1 MTAMPSGSIR
11 PDDNSPLSTAMCSIA
26 VTGTGFSA
34 GVGMEEGADVE
45 WQVPEETA
53 VAFEYNGR
61 SHAVMMATPA
71 DLEDFALGFSLAEE
85 IVGTAADIENIAVRE
100 TPLGFVVNLTV
111 DPLRLLRGSLR
122 SRSMEGRSGCG
133 LCGVD
138 SLVHAVREPRKI
150 ETSLEVDPAA
160 VAAAFRALPDHQP
173 MNRANRS
180 VHAAAWCAPDGA
192 VRMAREDVG
201 RHNALDKLIGAVVG
215 SGADPATGFV
225 VMTSRCSFEL
235 VQKTAAVGIPLLAT
249 ISAPTALALELAR
262 NANLTLG
269 ALSRRDTVILFR

>member
-11 PDDNSPLSTAMCSIA
+11 PDDSLMCSIA
-26 VTGTGFSA
+26 VTGTGFAA
-34 GVGMEEGADVE
+34 GVGVEEGADVE

-85 IVGTAADIENIAVRE
+85 IVGTAADIEKVSVRE
-100 TPLGFVVNLTV
+100 TPLGFVLNLTV

-150 ETSLEVDPAA
+150 ETALEVDPAA

-180 VHAAAWCAPDGA
+180 VHAAAWCAPDGT
-192 VRMAREDVG
+192 VRLAREDVG
-201 RHNALDKLIGAVVG
+201 RHNALDKLIGAVVR

>member
-1 MTAMPSGSIR
+1 MTAMTLGSIR
-11 PDDNSPLSTAMCSIA
+11 SGTPDMCSIA
-26 VTGTGFSA
+26 VTGTGFPAPGGGGDASEA
-34 GVGMEEGADVE
+34 GVT
-45 WQVPEETA
+45 WQIAEETA
-53 VAFEYNGR
+53 IAFEYNGR

-85 IVGTAADIENIAVRE
+85 IVGAAADIERIAVQE
-100 TPLGFVVNLTV
+100 TPLGMVVNMTV

-138 SLVHAVREPRKI
+138 SLVHAVREPRRVTATLAV
-150 ETSLEVDPAA
+150 EPAA
-160 VAAAFRALPDHQP
+160 VAAAFRSLPDHQP

-180 VHAAAWCAPDGA
+180 VHGAAWCDPDGTI
-192 VRMAREDVG
+192 RFTREDVG
-201 RHNALDKLIGAVVG
+201 RHNALDKLIGAVVA
-215 SGADPATGFV
+215 SGTDPASGFV

-262 NANLTLG
+262 TAGLTLG
-269 ALSRRDTVILFR
+269 SLSRADGVILFR

>member
-11 PDDNSPLSTAMCSIA
+11 PDDSLMCSIA
-26 VTGTGFSA
+26 VTGTGFAA
-34 GVGMEEGADVE
+34 GVGVAEGADVE

-85 IVGTAADIENIAVRE
+85 IVGDTADIENIAVRE

-192 VRMAREDVG
+192 IRMAREDVG
-201 RHNALDKLIGAVVG
+201 RHNALDKLIGAVVR
-215 SGADPATGFV
+215 SGADPASGFV

>member
-1 MTAMPSGSIR
+1 MTAMTSGSIR
-11 PDDNSPLSTAMCSIA
+11 SEDISMCSIA
-26 VTGTGFSA
+26 VTGTGFAA
-34 GVGMEEGADVE
+34 GVGVEEGADVE

-85 IVGTAADIENIAVRE
+85 IVGSAVDIEKIAVRE

-180 VHAAAWCAPDGA
+180 VHAAAWCAPDGGI
-192 VRMAREDVG
+192 RLAREDVG
-201 RHNALDKLIGAVVG
+201 RHNALDKLIGAIAG

>member
-11 PDDNSPLSTAMCSIA
+11 PDDNSMCSIA

-34 GVGMEEGADVE
+34 GVGVEEGADVE

-85 IVGTAADIENIAVRE
+85 IVGSAADIENIAVRE

-180 VHAAAWCAPDGA
+180 VHAAAWCAPDGTI
-192 VRMAREDVG
+192 RLAREDVG
-201 RHNALDKLIGAVVG
+201 RHNALDKLIGAVVR

>member
-11 PDDNSPLSTAMCSIA
+11 PDDDSLMCSIA
-26 VTGTGFSA
+26 VTGTGFAA
-34 GVGMEEGADVE
+34 GVGLEEGADVE

-85 IVGTAADIENIAVRE
+85 IVGTAANIEKISVRE

-180 VHAAAWCAPDGA
+180 VHAAAWCAPDGTIR
-192 VRMAREDVG
+192 VAREDVG
-201 RHNALDKLIGAVVG
+201 RHNALDKLIGAVVR

>member
-11 PDDNSPLSTAMCSIA
+11 PDDSLMCSIA
-26 VTGTGFSA
+26 VTGTGFAA

-85 IVGTAADIENIAVRE
+85 IVGTAADIEKIAVRE

-150 ETSLEVDPAA
+150 ETSLEVEPAA

-180 VHAAAWCAPDGA
+180 VHAAAWCAPDGGI
-192 VRMAREDVG
+192 RLAREDVG
-201 RHNALDKLIGAVVG
+201 RHNALDKLIGAIAA
-215 SGADPATGFV
+215 SGADPAGGFV

>member
-1 MTAMPSGSIR
+1 
-11 PDDNSPLSTAMCSIA
+11 
-26 VTGTGFSA
+26 
-34 GVGMEEGADVE
+34 
-45 WQVPEETA
+45 
-53 VAFEYNGR
+53 
-61 SHAVMMATPA
+61 MMATPA

-85 IVGTAADIENIAVRE
+85 IVGTAADIEKIAVRE

-150 ETSLEVDPAA
+150 ETTLDVDPAA

-180 VHAAAWCAPDGA
+180 VHAAAWCAPDG
-192 VRMAREDVG
+192 RIRLAREDVG
-201 RHNALDKLIGAVVG
+201 RHNALDKLIGAIAG
-215 SGADPATGFV
+215 SGADPAGGFV

>member
-1 MTAMPSGSIR
+1 MTAMPSGAIR
-11 PDDNSPLSTAMCSIA
+11 PDDNAMCSIA

-34 GVGMEEGADVE
+34 GVGVEEGADVE

-150 ETSLEVDPAA
+150 ETSLEVEPAA

-192 VRMAREDVG
+192 IRLAREDVG
-201 RHNALDKLIGAVVG
+201 RHNALDKLIGAVVR

>member
-1 MTAMPSGSIR
+1 MTAMPSGSIS
-11 PDDNSPLSTAMCSIA
+11 PDDSLMCSIA

-34 GVGMEEGADVE
+34 GVGAEEGADVE

-85 IVGTAADIENIAVRE
+85 IVGAATDIEDMTVRE

-138 SLVHAVREPRKI
+138 SLVHAVREPRRI
-150 ETSLEVDPAA
+150 ETTLEVDPAA

-192 VRMAREDVG
+192 IRFAREDVG
-201 RHNALDKLIGAVVG
+201 RHNALDKLIGAVVA

>member
-11 PDDNSPLSTAMCSIA
+11 PDDSLMCSIA

-34 GVGMEEGADVE
+34 GVGVEEGADVE
-45 WQVPEETA
+45 WRVPEETA

-138 SLVHAVREPRKI
+138 SLVHAVREPRRI
-150 ETSLEVDPAA
+150 EASLEVEPAA
-160 VAAAFRALPDHQP
+160 VAAAFRSLPDHQP

-180 VHAAAWCAPDGA
+180 VHAAAWCASDGTI
-192 VRMAREDVG
+192 RMAREDVG
-201 RHNALDKLIGAVVG
+201 RHNALDKLIGAVVR

>member
-11 PDDNSPLSTAMCSIA
+11 PDDSLMCSIA
-26 VTGTGFSA
+26 VTGTGFAA
-34 GVGMEEGADVE
+34 GVGVEEGADVE

-85 IVGTAADIENIAVRE
+85 IVGTAADIEKIAVRE

-150 ETSLEVDPAA
+150 ETALEVDPAA

-180 VHAAAWCAPDGA
+180 VHAAAWCAPDGSI
-192 VRMAREDVG
+192 RLAREDVG
-201 RHNALDKLIGAVVG
+201 RHNALDKLIGAIAG
-215 SGADPATGFV
+215 SGADPAGGFV

>member
-11 PDDNSPLSTAMCSIA
+11 PDDSLMCSIA
-26 VTGTGFSA
+26 VTGTGFAA
-34 GVGMEEGADVE
+34 GVGVEEGADVE

-85 IVGTAADIENIAVRE
+85 IVGSAADIEKISVRE

-180 VHAAAWCAPDGA
+180 VHAAAWCAPDGTI
-192 VRMAREDVG
+192 RLAREDVG
-201 RHNALDKLIGAVVG
+201 RHNALDKLIGAIAG

-235 VQKTAAVGIPLLAT
+235 VQKTAAVGIRCWRPSRHRRRWRWNWRAT
-249 ISAPTALALELAR
+249 PT
-262 NANLTLG
+262 
-269 ALSRRDTVILFR
+269 

>member
-11 PDDNSPLSTAMCSIA
+11 PDDSLMCSIA
-26 VTGTGFSA
+26 VTGTGFAA
-34 GVGMEEGADVE
+34 GVGVEEGADVE

-85 IVGTAADIENIAVRE
+85 IVGSAADIEKIAVRE

-150 ETSLEVDPAA
+150 ETALEVDPAA
-160 VAAAFRALPDHQP
+160 VAAALRSLPDHQP

-180 VHAAAWCAPDGA
+180 VHAAAWCAPDGSI
-192 VRMAREDVG
+192 RLAREDVG
-201 RHNALDKLIGAVVG
+201 RHNALDKLIGAIAG

>member
-1 MTAMPSGSIR
+1 MTAMPSGPIR
-11 PDDNSPLSTAMCSIA
+11 PDDSSMCSIA
-26 VTGTGFSA
+26 VTGTGFPA
-34 GVGMEEGADVE
+34 GVGAEEGADVE

-61 SHAVMMATPA
+61 SHAVMMATPG

-85 IVGTAADIENIAVRE
+85 IVGTAADIEKTSVRE
-100 TPLGFVVNLTV
+100 TPLGFVVNMTV

-150 ETSLEVDPAA
+150 TATLEVEPAA

-192 VRMAREDVG
+192 IRMAREDVG
-201 RHNALDKLIGAVVG
+201 RHNALDKLIGAIAR

-262 NANLTLG
+262 TAGLTLG
-269 ALSRRDTVILFR
+269 ALSRRDGIILFR

>member
-11 PDDNSPLSTAMCSIA
+11 PDDSSMCSIA

-34 GVGMEEGADVE
+34 GVGVEEGADVE

-160 VAAAFRALPDHQP
+160 VAVAFRALPDHQP

-180 VHAAAWCAPDGA
+180 VHAAAWCAPDGSI
-192 VRMAREDVG
+192 RLAREDVG

>member
-1 MTAMPSGSIR
+1 MTAMPSGFIR
-11 PDDNSPLSTAMCSIA
+11 PEDSLMCSIA
-26 VTGTGFSA
+26 VTGTGFAA
-34 GVGMEEGADVE
+34 GVGVEEGADVE

-85 IVGTAADIENIAVRE
+85 IVGSAADIEKIAVRE

-192 VRMAREDVG
+192 IRMAREDVG
-201 RHNALDKLIGAVVG
+201 RHNALDKLIGAVVR

-262 NANLTLG
+262 NAKLTLG

>member
-1 MTAMPSGSIR
+1 MTVMTSGSIR
-11 PDDNSPLSTAMCSIA
+11 PDDSLMCSIA
-26 VTGTGFSA
+26 VTGTGFAA
-34 GVGMEEGADVE
+34 GFGVEEGADVE

-85 IVGTAADIENIAVRE
+85 IVGSAADIEKIAVRE

-150 ETSLEVDPAA
+150 ETALEVDPAA

-180 VHAAAWCAPDGA
+180 VHAAAWCAPDGSI
-192 VRMAREDVG
+192 RLAREDVG
-201 RHNALDKLIGAVVG
+201 RHNALDKLIGAIAG
-215 SGADPATGFV
+215 SGVDPAGGFV

>member
-11 PDDNSPLSTAMCSIA
+11 PDDSLMCSIA
-26 VTGTGFSA
+26 VTGTGFPA
-34 GVGMEEGADVE
+34 GVGAEEGADVE
-45 WQVPEETA
+45 WRVPEETA

-85 IVGTAADIENIAVRE
+85 IVGSAADIENISVRE

-160 VAAAFRALPDHQP
+160 VAAAFRSLPDHQP

-180 VHAAAWCAPDGA
+180 VHAAAWCAPDGTI
-192 VRMAREDVG
+192 RLSREDVG
-201 RHNALDKLIGAVVG
+201 RHNALDKLIGAVVR

>member
-11 PDDNSPLSTAMCSIA
+11 PDDSLMCSIA
-26 VTGTGFSA
+26 VTGTGFPA
-34 GVGMEEGADVE
+34 GVGVEEGADVE

-85 IVGTAADIENIAVRE
+85 IVGSAADIEKISVRE

-180 VHAAAWCAPDGA
+180 VHAAAWCAPDGTI
-192 VRMAREDVG
+192 RLAREDVG
-201 RHNALDKLIGAVVG
+201 RHNALDKLIGAVVR

>member
-11 PDDNSPLSTAMCSIA
+11 PDDSLMCSIA
-26 VTGTGFSA
+26 VTGIGFSA
-34 GVGMEEGADVE
+34 GVGVEEGADVE

-85 IVGTAADIENIAVRE
+85 IVGSAADIEKISVRE

-138 SLVHAVREPRKI
+138 SLVHAVREPRMI

-180 VHAAAWCAPDGA
+180 VHAAAWCAPDGTI
-192 VRMAREDVG
+192 RLAREDVG
-201 RHNALDKLIGAVVG
+201 RHNALDKLIGAIAG

>member
-1 MTAMPSGSIR
+1 MTAMTSGSIR
-11 PDDNSPLSTAMCSIA
+11 PDDSLMCSIA
-26 VTGTGFSA
+26 VIGTGFPA
-34 GVGMEEGADVE
+34 GVGAEEGADVE

-61 SHAVMMATPA
+61 SHAVMMASPA

-85 IVGTAADIENIAVRE
+85 IIGSAADIENIAVRE

-150 ETSLEVDPAA
+150 EVSLEVDPAA

-192 VRMAREDVG
+192 IRLAREDVG
-201 RHNALDKLIGAVVG
+201 RHNALDKLIGAVVR

>member
-11 PDDNSPLSTAMCSIA
+11 PDDSLMCSIA

-34 GVGMEEGADVE
+34 GVGVEEGADVE

-85 IVGTAADIENIAVRE
+85 IVGSAADIEKISVRE

-180 VHAAAWCAPDGA
+180 VHAAAWCAPDGTI
-192 VRMAREDVG
+192 RLAREDVG
-201 RHNALDKLIGAVVG
+201 RHNALDKLIGAIAG

>member
-11 PDDNSPLSTAMCSIA
+11 PDDSLMCSIA
-26 VTGTGFSA
+26 VTGTGFAA
-34 GVGMEEGADVE
+34 GVGVEEGADVE

-85 IVGTAADIENIAVRE
+85 IIGTAADIEKIAVRE

-150 ETSLEVDPAA
+150 ETALEVDPAA

-180 VHAAAWCAPDGA
+180 VHAAAWCAPDGSI
-192 VRMAREDVG
+192 RLAREDVG
-201 RHNALDKLIGAVVG
+201 RHNALDKLIGAIAG
-215 SGADPATGFV
+215 SGADPAGGFV

>member
-11 PDDNSPLSTAMCSIA
+11 PDDSLMCSIA
-26 VTGTGFSA
+26 VTGTGFPA
-34 GVGMEEGADVE
+34 GVGAEEGADVE

-85 IVGTAADIENIAVRE
+85 IVGSAADIEKISVRE

-138 SLVHAVREPRKI
+138 SLVHAVREPRRI
-150 ETSLEVDPAA
+150 ETSLEVEPAA

-192 VRMAREDVG
+192 IRLAREDVG
-201 RHNALDKLIGAVVG
+201 RHNALDKLIGAIAG

>member
-11 PDDNSPLSTAMCSIA
+11 PDDSLMCSIA
-26 VTGTGFSA
+26 VTGTGFPA
-34 GVGMEEGADVE
+34 GVGAEEGADVE

-85 IVGTAADIENIAVRE
+85 IVGSAADIEKISVRE

-138 SLVHAVREPRKI
+138 SLVHAVREPRRI
-150 ETSLEVDPAA
+150 ETSLEVEPAA

-192 VRMAREDVG
+192 IRMAREDVG
-201 RHNALDKLIGAVVG
+201 RHNALDKLIGAIAG

>member
-1 MTAMPSGSIR
+1 
-11 PDDNSPLSTAMCSIA
+11 MCSIA

-34 GVGMEEGADVE
+34 GVGMEDGADVE

-85 IVGTAADIENIAVRE
+85 IVGTAADIEKIAVRE

-150 ETSLEVDPAA
+150 ETALEVDPAA

-180 VHAAAWCAPDGA
+180 VHAAAWCAPDGSI
-192 VRMAREDVG
+192 RLAREDVG
-201 RHNALDKLIGAVVG
+201 RHNALDKLIGAIAG
-215 SGADPATGFV
+215 SGADPAGGFV

>member
-11 PDDNSPLSTAMCSIA
+11 PDDTSMCSIA

-85 IVGTAADIENIAVRE
+85 IVGTAADIEKIAVRE

-192 VRMAREDVG
+192 IRLAREDVG
-201 RHNALDKLIGAVVG
+201 RHNALDKLIGAVVR

>member
-1 MTAMPSGSIR
+1 
-11 PDDNSPLSTAMCSIA
+11 MCSIA

-71 DLEDFALGFSLAEE
+71 DLEDLALGFSLAEE
-85 IVGTAADIENIAVRE
+85 IVGSAADIENIAVRE

-192 VRMAREDVG
+192 IRLAREDVG
-201 RHNALDKLIGAVVG
+201 RHNALDKLIGGVVR

>member
-11 PDDNSPLSTAMCSIA
+11 PDDSLMCSIA
-26 VTGTGFSA
+26 VTGTGFAA
-34 GVGMEEGADVE
+34 GVGVEEGADVE

-85 IVGTAADIENIAVRE
+85 IVGTAADIEKIAVRE

-180 VHAAAWCAPDGA
+180 VHAAAWCAPDGSI
-192 VRMAREDVG
+192 RLAREDVG
-201 RHNALDKLIGAVVG
+201 RHNALDKLIGAIAG
-215 SGADPATGFV
+215 SGADPAGGFV

>member
-11 PDDNSPLSTAMCSIA
+11 PDDSLMCSIA

-34 GVGMEEGADVE
+34 GVGVEEGADVE
-45 WQVPEETA
+45 WQVPEEAA

-85 IVGTAADIENIAVRE
+85 IVGSAADIETIAVRE

-150 ETSLEVDPAA
+150 ETALEVDPAA

-180 VHAAAWCAPDGA
+180 VHAAAWCAPDGGI
-192 VRMAREDVG
+192 RLAREDVG
-201 RHNALDKLIGAVVG
+201 RHNALDKLIGAVVR